1 MQVSLA
7 KPEAV
12 DPSSPSRLLNPFA
25 RRKLWHSHQTTAHVR
40 NPAPAHALE
49 LAHTHAAAD
58 AAAAAAAAAGTNKI
72 ALGRGREPAFT
83 TLLALPSF

>member
-40 NPAPAHALE
+40 NPANAHALE
-49 LAHTHAAAD
+49 LAHTHAAA
-58 AAAAAAAAAGTNKI
+58 AAVAAAAGTNKI
-72 ALGRGREPAFT
+72 ALGWGRKPAFT